1 MKRMYR
7 SLLSAVFI
15 ISEALVP
22 AALALGQSADQEE
35 GGPGAGVARL
45 SLLNGDVTV
54 RRGDSGDW
62 ITAAV
67 NGPLLA
73 EDRVLSGVGAR
84 AEVQLDYYD
93 RIRLGS
99 DTEIRFPELEWRK
112 YQVQVA
118 RGTVIFSALP
128 GTNDQIEFAT
138 PAASLRP
145 LSAGSYRVTVLDDG
159 SVEFTVRRGEA
170 EIYTPSGTRKLTPG
184 RTMRVQLSP
193 DNIPEFQLS
202 YETPRDSFDEFS
214 DRRDHDLQRVKSYQY
229 VSRDVYGAEDLD
241 NTGDWVY
248 QAPYGWSWRPYVAPG
263 WAPYREGRWVW
274 VDDSYGW
281 SWVSYDP
288 WGWAPYHYGRWFCS
302 GDSWFWYP
310 GAFGGPHYW
319 RPGLVAFFG
328 YGGFGVGVGFGGLG
342 WVPLAPFETY
352 HPWYGHRGRGG
363 FGGNHYNVVNN
374 YNIVNNYRNAR
385 GGMGV
390 SGVNARDF
398 GRGSARPERVGARD
412 LARTSVMRGALPV
425 NPTRDSLRMND
436 RPVRGALADRASQ
449 SGNQRFIASRSVA
462 SSNRTPFASRQ
473 GFGTSS
479 VEIAANRGSANRS
492 GTAQNGAGHESRQ
505 STAGGTVRSSQEGW
519 TRMSNETRAGT
530 RSSGRRGSANAGGA
544 SSQSTSNPARGGWSS
559 FGTPADG
566 RTASGDSAPSTRG
579 SAQHATTSQ
588 RGGWTAF
595 GSPERGASGAAQS
608 SRGAWSTGGST
619 NSGSNYGGRSY
630 SQGGASSRGT
640 ASRSDGWSSGGSQS
654 SRGAWSTGGDTNGGR
669 SYGRSE
675 SPSRGTASRS
685 DGWSSGGSQSS
696 RGAWST
702 GGDTNGGRSYGRS
715 ESPSRGSSS
724 YSGGWN
730 SGGGSSPRY
739 SAPSRSSAPSHSSG
753 GGSRQSSAPSRSGG
767 GGGGGGGGSHSGGG
781 GPRR

>member
-22 AALALGQSADQEE
+22 AALAFGQSADQEE
-35 GGPGAGVARL
+35 GGRGPGVARI

-170 EIYTPSGTRKLTPG
+170 EIYTQRGTRKLTPG

-202 YETPRDSFDEFS
+202 YEIPRDSFDEFS

-241 NTGDWVY
+241 DTGDWVY

-319 RPGLVAFFG
+319 SPGLVAFFG
-328 YGGFGVGVGFGGLG
+328 YGGFGVGVGFGGFG

-352 HPWYGHRGRGG
+352 HPWYGHRGHGG
-363 FGGNHYNVVNN
+363 YGGNHYNVVNN
-374 YNIVNNYRNAR
+374 YNIINNYRNAR
-385 GGMGV
+385 GGLGV

-398 GRGSARPERVGARD
+398 GHGSARPERVSTHD

-436 RPVRGALADRASQ
+436 RPVRGALAERASQ
-449 SGNQRFIASRSVA
+449 SGSQRFIASRSVS
-462 SSNRTPFASRQ
+462 SSNRTPFSSRQ
-473 GFGTSS
+473 GFGTAG
-479 VEIAANRGSANRS
+479 EMAANRGPANRS
-492 GTAQNGAGHESRQ
+492 GSSQNGAGRGSGQ
-505 STAGGTVRSSQEGW
+505 KAISGGGRSAQEGW
-519 TRMSNETRAGT
+519 TRMSSESGAGT
-530 RSSGRRGSANAGGA
+530 RSSGGRGSSNAGTGSSRSA
-544 SSQSTSNPARGGWSS
+544 SSLARGGWSS
-559 FGTPADG
+559 FGTPAGG
-566 RTASGDSAPSTRG
+566 RAASGDNTPSTRS
-579 SAQHATTSQ
+579 SAQHTTTNQ
-588 RGGWTAF
+588 RGGWTSF
-595 GSPERGASGAAQS
+595 GSPERGASGVSQS
-608 SRGAWSTGGST
+608 GRGAWSTGGNT
-619 NSGSNYGGRSY
+619 NGDSNYGGRSY
-630 SQGGASSRGT
+630 SQSESPSRGT
-640 ASRSDGWSSGGSQS
+640 TSRSDGWSSGGRQS
-654 SRGAWSTGGDTNGGR
+654 SRGVWSTGGDTNGGR
-669 SYGRSE
+669 SYGR
-675 SPSRGTASRS
+675 
-685 DGWSSGGSQSS
+685 
-696 RGAWST
+696 
-702 GGDTNGGRSYGRS
+702 

-724 YSGGWN
+724 DSGGWSSGGGQPSRGSWN
-730 SGGGSSPRY
+730 SGSGSSPRY
-739 SAPSRSSAPSHSSG
+739 SAPSRSSSPSYSSGG
-753 GGSRQSSAPSRSGG
+753 GGSRQSSAPARSGG
-767 GGGGGGGGSHSGGG
+767 GGGGGASRGGGGGGSHSGGG